1 MEVLHFINC
10 LQTRHHYSLHYI
22 ITNCVYIF
30 FKVLWNCE
38 VSWNFSRAL
47 KFVRVFFFLW
57 SNPLLFIFLHRS
69 QEVFRQAMRLPTVRL
84 EVLPMTNKERFEK
97 SLIGHLFS
105 TDSHDGTP
113 RPKEPPPLKVKPMVR
128 PAESSSCRQAGPQE
142 SSSMSMGGRSLGSPL
157 PFSLY
162 PRGKSSSPVL
172 KKSHTI
178 SPLVGFATKKGGK
191 RLKIDLK
198 KGTYVWCNMTLWH
211 VWNMSVCVFFCVCV
225 TFTPGVTCSVSFVFR
240 RAKTRS
246 KKLLYSRRREKLVNK
261 LMLTHRCCS
270 SYNLLPTHQ

>member
-22 ITNCVYIF
+22 ITNCVYIYF
-30 FKVLWNCE
+30 LRLYGTAKSLETLFVLL
-38 VSWNFSRAL
+38 S
-47 KFVRVFFFLW
+47 FFLLFF

-105 TDSHDGTP
+105 TDSLDGTP
-113 RPKEPPPLKVKPMVR
+113 RPKEPPPLKVKPTVR

-142 SSSMSMGGRSLGSPL
+142 SSSMSMCGRSLCPPV

-162 PRGKSSSPVL
+162 PSGKSSSPVL

-191 RLKIDLK
+191 RLKIDLT
-198 KGTYVWCNMTLWH
+198 KGTYVWCDMT
-211 VWNMSVCVFFCVCV
+211 
-225 TFTPGVTCSVSFVFR
+225 P
-240 RAKTRS
+240 
-246 KKLLYSRRREKLVNK
+246 
-261 LMLTHRCCS
+261 
-270 SYNLLPTHQ
+270 